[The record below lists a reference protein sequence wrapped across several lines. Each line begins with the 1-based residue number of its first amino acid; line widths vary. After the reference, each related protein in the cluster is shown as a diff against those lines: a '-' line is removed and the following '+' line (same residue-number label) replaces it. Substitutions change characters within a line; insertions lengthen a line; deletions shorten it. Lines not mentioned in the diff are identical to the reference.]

1 VTTTTLL
8 LHYVP
13 THYSISVCPQYTHYI
28 NPSTSTCASSDHTMF
43 RESDYVPP
51 RMHQS
56 YKDRKVPEMQQ
67 RSQVSQFDD
76 VPDRRP
82 SYKPDEADIVVPT
95 THDTQY
101 NPNHPDADWSGLV
114 SKNRMQKRHTNE
126 HRSQVI
132 GIVQQEDG
140 IVTKPGYEAEFKHRT
155 VAKHQSTSSLIGGI
169 SAADDQYKTTAHR
182 LQNQEGISKD
192 QLVLKKRIGSK
203 KTLDSQFEQ
212 SPHQNQ
218 NVSNYQYQQ
227 SQRVDPSRD
236 QYKFTPSGMGGK
248 NFTANLG
255 ASLVSRVPDKP
266 APRHVDPNDLTK
278 TMLSQNHNPHPGYT
292 GKRPF

>member
-1 VTTTTLL
+1 
-8 LHYVP
+8 
-13 THYSISVCPQYTHYI
+13 
-28 NPSTSTCASSDHTMF
+28 MF

-67 RSQVSQFDD
+67 RSQASEFDD

-82 SYKPDEADIVVPT
+82 TYKSHEADIVVPT

-101 NPNHPDADWSGLV
+101 DPHNPDADWSGLV
-114 SKNRMQKRHTNE
+114 SKDRMQRRHAND
-126 HRSQVI
+126 HRSQGI
-132 GIVQQEDG
+132 GIVHQEDG
-140 IVTKPGYEAEFKHRT
+140 IVTKPGCEAEFKHRT
-155 VAKHQSTSSLIGGI
+155 TAKQQSTSSLIGGI

-182 LQNQEGISKD
+182 QQNQEGISRD

-203 KTLDSQFEQ
+203 KALDSQFEP
-212 SPHQNQ
+212 SPHPQVQNQ
-218 NVSNYQYQQ
+218 NISNYQQHRQQ
-227 SQRVDPSRD
+227 MEPSRE
-236 QYKFTPSGMGGK
+236 QYRFSATGVGGK
-248 NFTANLG
+248 NFTANIG

-266 APRHVDPNDLTK
+266 TARHVDPNDLTK